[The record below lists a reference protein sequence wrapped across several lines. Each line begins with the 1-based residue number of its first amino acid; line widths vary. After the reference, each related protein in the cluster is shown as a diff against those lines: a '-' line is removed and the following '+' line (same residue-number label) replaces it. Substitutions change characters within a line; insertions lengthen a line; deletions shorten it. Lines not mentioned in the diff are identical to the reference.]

1 MYGTRYNYFDKATG
15 KELNL
20 KDFLRVDNNLLKHAE
35 SAFKKTVGIK
45 AKTPFEDTDFSFGGK
60 FYLPDIFE
68 LSAKGIRFTY
78 NPYEIS
84 NWAKGMIEFTLT
96 KGQIQPY

>member
-35 SAFKKTVGIK
+35 SAFRKTVGLK
-45 AKTPFEDTDFSFGGK
+45 AKTPFEKS
-60 FYLPDIFE
+60 LVRP
-68 LSAKGIRFTY
+68 
-78 NPYEIS
+78 
-84 NWAKGMIEFTLT
+84 
-96 KGQIQPY
+96 